1 MLKTQQLRFSYGG
14 GAAFVFPD
22 IVCQPGEVLLVTGA
36 SGKGKTTLLHL
47 VGGLLRPSS
56 GSICV
61 GATDITQLSPPRLD
75 RFRGGHIGIVFQRPH
90 FVASL
95 TARQNLLLAAH
106 LSGPSSNGPQRAA
119 TLMEQLGIAD
129 QAHKK
134 PAHLSQGQLQRLSIA
149 RALMAGPALVLADEP
164 TANLDDGH
172 CGQVAELLRQQA
184 LQNKAA
190 LVIVT
195 HDQRLKSIFYQSV
208 ALT

>member
-1 MLKTQQLRFSYGG
+1 MLKTQQIRFSYGG
-14 GAAFVFPD
+14 NAVFAFPD

-47 VGGLLRPSS
+47 MGGLLRPSE
-56 GSICV
+56 GSIWV
-61 GATDITQLSPPRLD
+61 DTTDITQLSPPRLD
-75 RFRGGHIGIVFQRPH
+75 RFRGRHVGIVFQRPH

-106 LSGPSSNGPQRAA
+106 LSGSAQAPQRAEA
-119 TLMEQLGIAD
+119 LMGQLGISD
-129 QAHKK
+129 QSHKK
-134 PAHLSQGQLQRLSIA
+134 PANLSQGQLQRLSIA

-172 CGQVAELLRQQA
+172 CSQVAELLRQQA
-184 LQNKAA
+184 QQNKAA

-195 HDQRLKSIFYQSV
+195 HDQRLKSIFHHSV

>member
-1 MLKTQQLRFSYGG
+1 MLKTQQVRFSYGG
-14 GAAFVFPD
+14 GTAFAFPD

-47 VGGLLRPSS
+47 MGGLLRPSA

-61 GATDITQLSPPRLD
+61 DTIDITQLSPPRLD
-75 RFRGGHIGIVFQRPH
+75 RFRGGHIGLVFQRPH

-106 LSGPSSNGPQRAA
+106 LSGQSQGPQRAA
-119 TLMEQLGIAD
+119 ALMEQLGIAD

-164 TANLDDGH
+164 TANLDDEN
-172 CGQVAELLRQQA
+172 CGQVAALLRQQA

-195 HDQRLKSIFYQSV
+195 HDQRLKSIFHHSV